1 MMNLRLNNIFI
12 NYILVIFHMTPVKLT
27 LTMSYNIIIYD
38 GIVPSGIV
46 LIKIILSIGVFFYE
60 NNNLLF

>member
-1 MMNLRLNNIFI
+1 
-12 NYILVIFHMTPVKLT
+12 MTTVKLT

-38 GIVPSGIV
+38 GIVPNGIV